1 MAQLR
6 HDHQQFVNRDT
17 EIIAIGPEKADA
29 FKKWWDE
36 HQMPFTGVADPQ
48 HVIADTYGQQVKL
61 VKLGRM
67 PASLLIDK
75 NGRIR
80 YSHYGESMSDIPE
93 NREVLAVIDELN
105 TEKSDSIS

>member
-6 HDHQQFVNRDT
+6 HDYQQFVSRNT

-36 HQMPFTGVADPQ
+36 HQMQFTGIADPK
-48 HVIADTYGQQVKL
+48 HIIADTYGQQVKL

-75 NGRIR
+75 SGQIR
-80 YSHYGESMSDIPE
+80 YAHFGESMSDIPE
-93 NREVLAVIDELN
+93 NQEVLAIIDELN
-105 TEKSDSIS
+105 AEKPPA